1 MLTTPASNRHQHR
14 QEQMSPYYIST
25 SSSTAAPIQRHQSTF
40 SSSSGSNNSSRR
52 SLLTSNNNPNRLSQ
66 EDKCR
71 EIRDLH
77 NSMER
82 QRRVDLRKNFDM
94 LKVCVPDLADVE
106 KASKLNI
113 LNKAADYCRLLVSLD
128 TKFKKELDKEEQK
141 NAIMRKKLESLC
153 SQLDNNGTRLSS
165 GRVLQSRN
173 RLDL

>member
-1 MLTTPASNRHQHR
+1 
-14 QEQMSPYYIST
+14 
-25 SSSTAAPIQRHQSTF
+25 
-40 SSSSGSNNSSRR
+40 
-52 SLLTSNNNPNRLSQ
+52 
-66 EDKCR
+66 
-71 EIRDLH
+71 
-77 NSMER
+77 MER

-153 SQLDNNGTRLSS
+153 SQLDNNSTRLSS

>member
-1 MLTTPASNRHQHR
+1 MFTTNPKNNL
-14 QEQMSPYYIST
+14 
-25 SSSTAAPIQRHQSTF
+25 QSTF

-52 SLLTSNNNPNRLSQ
+52 SLLTSNNSPNRLSQ

-113 LNKAADYCRLLVSLD
+113 LNKAADYCRHLVSLD

-153 SQLDNNGTRLSS
+153 SQLDNNSTRLSS

>member
-1 MLTTPASNRHQHR
+1 
-14 QEQMSPYYIST
+14 MSPYYIST
-25 SSSTAAPIQRHQSTF
+25 NTPIQQHQGSMSS
-40 SSSSGSNNSSRR
+40 SSSSGSSSGNRR
-52 SLLTSNNNPNRLSQ
+52 SLLNSNNTSNRASQ
-66 EDKCR
+66 EEKCR
-71 EIRDLH
+71 EIRDLR

-94 LKVCVPDLADVE
+94 LKVCVPELADVE

-128 TKFKKELDKEEQK
+128 AKFKKEVEKEEQK
-141 NAIMRKKLESLC
+141 NAIMKKKLEGLMN
-153 SQLDNNGTRLSS
+153 QLDNNGTRLSS